1 MIIERGISGFGG
13 AVTAP
18 HHLAAQAG
26 GRVLSDGGNAIE
38 AMIAAAACIAVVYPH
53 MNGLGGDNL
62 WLIHPGRDSP
72 PVGFDACGAFWKRTF
87 VMLSPPLLS
96 YVY

>member
-38 AMIAAAACIAVVYPH
+38 AMIAAALASQWFTH
-53 MNGLGGDNL
+53 
-62 WLIHPGRDSP
+62 
-72 PVGFDACGAFWKRTF
+72 T
-87 VMLSPPLLS
+87 
-96 YVY
+96 